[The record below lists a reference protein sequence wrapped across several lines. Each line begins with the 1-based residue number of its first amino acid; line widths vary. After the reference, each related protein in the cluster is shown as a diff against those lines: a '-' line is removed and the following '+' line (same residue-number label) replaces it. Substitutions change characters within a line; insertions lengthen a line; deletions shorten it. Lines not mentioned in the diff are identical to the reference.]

1 MFVLQATQMQ
11 QLCVQANCTFWV
23 DMELFRADMSNG
35 LLPKD
40 FPGVA
45 QELVR
50 VCKQQA
56 INKVT
61 VFAALRVH
69 MISVV
74 LAECL

>member
-1 MFVLQATQMQ
+1 MQ
-11 QLCVQANCTFWV
+11 QLCVQANCSFWV

-50 VCKQQA
+50 ALQATSDQQSDSCCSSVCLHDFLCA
-56 INKVT
+56 
-61 VFAALRVH
+61 
-69 MISVV
+69 
-74 LAECL
+74 C